1 MPVSF
6 EFARPFSLAKQ
17 PSVPEDYQNNDGNSI
32 TFIIIILKKKKKK
45 KKPTDFSCSG
55 QVFLQLFR
63 NSETCW
69 RTNDTWHLIKNIIKD
84 RVMSLF
90 VVVVV

>member
-1 MPVSF
+1 MVMPVSF

-45 KKPTDFSCSG
+45 SPQTFPVQAKF
-55 QVFLQLFR
+55 FF
-63 NSETCW
+63 NFFETQKLVGE
-69 RTNDTWHLIKNIIKD
+69 RMIPGILSKISSKTE
-84 RVMSLF
+84 
-90 VVVVV
+90 

>member
-32 TFIIIILKKKKKK
+32 TFIIIILKKKKK
-45 KKPTDFSCSG
+45 PTDFSCSG

-84 RVMSLF
+84 
-90 VVVVV
+90 